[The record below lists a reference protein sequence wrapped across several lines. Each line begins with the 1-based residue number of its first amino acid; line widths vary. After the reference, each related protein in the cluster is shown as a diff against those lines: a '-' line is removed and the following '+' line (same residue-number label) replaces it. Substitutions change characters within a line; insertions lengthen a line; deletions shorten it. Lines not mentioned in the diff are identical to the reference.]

1 MGFLYLG
8 THDAPGNQGL
18 YDQLLAMEWIH
29 ENIASFGG
37 DPDRVNLFGESAG
50 GVSIGLHMLSPKSR
64 HLFNNAILQSS
75 GPTAKWA
82 VVTPE
87 IAKYRSEKF
96 LDTMTKYIQD
106 RWNAGPNDPEYAYI
120 PQQCQKSMNTTEQ
133 KFQCVKHC
141 PILSHEQ
148 YSVSW
153 ILESYNGGPIG
164 YNYVPVIDS
173 DFIPYDPIQMIENGD
188 YKRCPILLGVNRDE
202 GAYFNI
208 YIPHGNMTHNH
219 LAYVDYPT
227 FEKAIQDYFQYIPIY
242 PTKATSM
249 VIESILQTYTI
260 WNDKNNTVRNA
271 IQLSHAIGK
280 DD

>member
-1 MGFLYLG
+1 
-8 THDAPGNQGL
+8 
-18 YDQLLAMEWIH
+18 
-29 ENIASFGG
+29 
-37 DPDRVNLFGESAG
+37 
-50 GVSIGLHMLSPKSR
+50 
-64 HLFNNAILQSS
+64 
-75 GPTAKWA
+75 
-82 VVTPE
+82 
-87 IAKYRSEKF
+87 
-96 LDTMTKYIQD
+96 MTKYIQD

-133 KFQCVKHC
+133 KFQCVKHY

-249 VIESILQTYTI
+249 VIESILQTKCHSI
-260 WNDKNNTVRNA
+260 ESCNWER
-271 IQLSHAIGK
+271 
-280 DD
+280 